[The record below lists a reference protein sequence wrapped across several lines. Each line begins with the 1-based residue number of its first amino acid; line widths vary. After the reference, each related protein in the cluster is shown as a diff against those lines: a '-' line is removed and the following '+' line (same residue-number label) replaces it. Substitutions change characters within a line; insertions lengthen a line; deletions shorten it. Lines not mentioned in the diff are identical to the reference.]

1 LVVTLSQASCY
12 LRHPNID
19 EGGKQFLKRELGGE
33 LVSVCTQSALKIYLF
48 LLLQQG
54 NNFWAKPSQEN
65 KIYSP

>member
-33 LVSVCTQSALKIYLF
+33 LVSVLYSERFKNLLVSSSSTREQF
-48 LLLQQG
+48 LG
-54 NNFWAKPSQEN
+54 KTITG
-65 KIYSP
+65 K